1 MLQLSL
7 IGELRVETDRGPAVL
22 PPSRKTRALLAFL
35 ALAGRAQS
43 RERLTQMFWDV
54 PDDPRGA
61 LRWSLSKLRELLG
74 DDARDRLVADRVT
87 VSLVLEE
94 SEVDVLRLRALARRL
109 DAATVSELEAA
120 AVGLQGELLQGLDLP
135 DCAGY
140 QAWLVAERNEFAQI
154 RRRLLSRLIESF
166 SGSDRVRALTFAA
179 LAVQLDPDDEAAG
192 RVLAELGSGPQSPED
207 RHAQADDSA
216 SRDATARLLN
226 RPAVAVLPFENLS
239 GDPEQEYFA
248 DGMAEDLITALC
260 HWRWFPVIAR
270 NSSFVYKGKSV
281 DVASIG
287 RDLDARY
294 LVQGSVRRAGDRIR
308 IAVQLIDT
316 ETGHHV
322 WADRFDGTIGD
333 IFELQDRLTESIV
346 TRLEPELAR
355 SEGIRAER
363 KPPQS
368 LGAWDLNLRA
378 LALLRRGRPR
388 DIAEAQTLLQ
398 ESLALDSASGQT
410 QALYAFGLYQQA
422 LLVWTADPIA
432 SSGTFL
438 AAARQ
443 AVELDSG
450 NWLGHALLGMS
461 VLWNRRDYDGAAL
474 ATQRAVELNPSAAMA
489 HQFYGCVLIFDGR
502 PADAVAH
509 LQAALRLNPR
519 GDAATLLLAD
529 LALAHLLMRQFDESV
544 YYARRAIAEFAGDV
558 RAWQRLTSSL
568 GHLGLEDEAAEALR
582 RLSRRQRGL
591 SLQYFEATY
600 PFRFPDHRDLFEGG
614 LRKAGW
620 IPQ

>member
-7 IGELRVETDRGPAVL
+7 IGELRIEINGDPVAL

-35 ALAGRAQS
+35 ALADRPQS
-43 RERLTQMFWDV
+43 RDRLIQMFWDV

-61 LRWSLSKLRELLG
+61 LRWSLSKLREALG
-74 DDARDRLVADRVT
+74 EDARDRLVTDRAT
-87 VSLVLEE
+87 VSLAVQEG
-94 SEVDVLRLRALARRL
+94 EVDVLRLRTLVRRL
-109 DAATVSELEAA
+109 DSASVDELEAA
-120 AVGLQGELLQGLDLP
+120 AAGLRGELLEGLDLP
-135 DCAGY
+135 DSTAY
-140 QAWLVAERNEFAQI
+140 QAWLVAERNEFALT
-154 RRRLLSRLIESF
+154 RRRLLEKLIGELSE
-166 SGSDRVRALTFAA
+166 SDRGRALTYAA
-179 LAVQLDPDDEAAG
+179 LAVQMDPEDAAA
-192 RVLAELGSGPQSPED
+192 RRSLAELDSGPKSSVEPRARVEETSGPD
-207 RHAQADDSA
+207 V
-216 SRDATARLLN
+216 TARLLN

-248 DGMAEDLITALC
+248 DGVAEDLITALC
-260 HWRWFPVIAR
+260 HWRLFPVIAR
-270 NSSFVYKGKSV
+270 NSSFVYKNKSV
-281 DVASIG
+281 DVATIG
-287 RDLDARY
+287 RELDARY

-308 IAVQLIDT
+308 IAIQLVDS
-316 ETGHHV
+316 ETGHHI
-322 WADRFDGTIGD
+322 WADRFDGTVGD

-346 TRLEPELAR
+346 TRLEPELVR

-363 KPPQS
+363 KSPQS

-388 DIAEAQTLLQ
+388 DIAQAQALLQ
-398 ESLALDSASGQT
+398 ESLALDAASGQT
-410 QALYAFGLYQQA
+410 HALHAFALYQQA

-443 AVELDSG
+443 AVETDPGS
-450 NWLGHALLGMS
+450 WLGHALLGMS

-474 ATQRAVELNPSAAMA
+474 STQRAVELNPSAATA
-489 HQFYGCVLIFDGR
+489 HQFRGCVLVFDGH
-502 PADAVAH
+502 PAEAVVH

-558 RAWQRLTSSL
+558 RAWQRLTSAL
-568 GHLGLEDEAAEALR
+568 GHLDLKDEASEALR
-582 RLSRRQRGL
+582 QLLRRQRQF
-591 SLQYFEATY
+591 SLPYIDATY
-600 PFRFPDHRDLFEGG
+600 PFRQSEHRELFEGG
-614 LRKAGW
+614 LRRAGW
-620 IPQ
+620 IG